1 MEAAA
6 DEEAVAA
13 VAAEDAKQ
21 KRAAV
26 RPLASFSPFRF
37 PLSFSPL
44 FHSLLFVH
52 SLFFLPYAYKTM
64 QLSFRA
70 TSSLLREQRCALSE
84 ERTEPTPF
92 SSVSAGS
99 PRGGFFSTFLL
110 LLWFSFVCLFL
121 LVRAAECGVFGG
133 GRCGDS
139 RRSVLVARCAV
150 DRCETGGRLASG
162 AAASQPPA
170 DCSAASGRDQRQRAM
185 HGMAWHGT
193 SVPARARWLELS
205 RVTSSSDAKRSD
217 SPPLRLRCCARRAD
231 SDSSGGGR

>member
-99 PRGGFFSTFLL
+99 PRGGFFSTF
-110 LLWFSFVCLFL
+110 FCCCGFRSFACSSSSSSALQS
-121 LVRAAECGVFGG
+121 AECSAVVAVATRGALFSSLGVQ
-133 GRCGDS
+133 S
-139 RRSVLVARCAV
+139 TAA
-150 DRCETGGRLASG
+150 RLADDWRAERLHPSHPPIALLPVAAISG
-162 AAASQPPA
+162 SER
-170 DCSAASGRDQRQRAM
+170 C
-185 HGMAWHGT
+185 MAWHGT
-193 SVPARARWLELS
+193 ARVCLL
-205 RVTSSSDAKRSD
+205 V
-217 SPPLRLRCCARRAD
+217 RAGW
-231 SDSSGGGR
+231 S